1 MSRPRRKQ
9 LRLTDPRTIRAL
21 SHPARIAAIDE
32 LYGGRVATSTE
43 LAALTDLSANAMGYH
58 LRALERLGIVERDD
72 SATDG
77 RERPWRAAAQGLS
90 LDGLNTHAQQAAA
103 SLLSS
108 AVVETL
114 RRSLDSYVAT
124 EASLPVE
131 WQGKSNFDSGTVYLT
146 ADETRELI
154 DAVLAAA
161 EPYRWRRSRRKGT
174 RRVRLAL
181 AVVPDVE

>member
-9 LRLTDPRTIRAL
+9 LTLTDPRTIRAL

-43 LAALTDLSANAMGYH
+43 LAALTDLSASAMGYH
-58 LRALERLGIVERDD
+58 MRALERLGIVERDE

-77 RERPWRAAAQGLS
+77 RERPWRAAAQGLNVG
-90 LDGLNTHAQQAAA
+90 GLSTRAQQAAG

-108 AVVETL
+108 ALVDNL
-114 RRSLDSYVAT
+114 RRSLDRYA
-124 EASLPVE
+124 ASEPTLPAE
-131 WQGKSNFDSGTVYLT
+131 WQDKANFDSGAVYLT
-146 ADETRELI
+146 AAETRELI
-154 DAVLAAA
+154 DAVMVAT

-174 RRVRLAL
+174 RRVRMVLAI
-181 AVVPDVE
+181 VPDSD